1 MRFKTSA
8 AAGLVAMACLAAACA
23 HAATGTVELTLS
35 AKVDAHAVEMGET
48 TVTAAGGS
56 GTLTIQNSSGRPFLD
71 GTHAGFRFA
80 GLTRATPSGR
90 EIEADALATFGP
102 DDTLML
108 VFERHASDA
117 GAPDEGR
124 LHLAGGSGRFAGV
137 TGECRYRLEEPP
149 GQWNVTARCEWL
161 YVFPYR

>member
-1 MRFKTSA
+1 MSFEKSA
-8 AAGLVAMACLAAACA
+8 ANSMVLIACLAGPCAQAASGTVDLKL
-23 HAATGTVELTLS
+23 AAT
-35 AKVDAHAVEMGET
+35 VDAHAVEMGDT
-48 TVTAAGGS
+48 VVTAAGGS

-71 GTHAGFRFA
+71 GMHAGFRFA

-102 DDTLML
+102 EDTLML

-117 GAPDEGR
+117 GAQDEGR

-149 GQWNVTARCEWL
+149 GQWNVTAKCEWL